1 MATSRELLAAQK
13 QGAEILH
20 NGAPVRFDPRR
31 PRDPKPWVHQGHRYY
46 SDQCQVYWSPALD
59 DECVDRDGEPWPE
72 HDYGEVECRRCG
84 AEPES

>member
-1 MATSRELLAAQK
+1 MPTSRELLAAREK
-13 QGAEILH
+13 GAEVLH

-31 PRDPKPWVHQGHRYY
+31 PRDPKPWVHRGYRYT
-46 SDQCQVYWSPALD
+46 SNQCQVYWPPAD
-59 DECVDRDGEPWPE
+59 DECVDSDGEPWPE